1 MHTIAILSKLLH
13 DRAKST
19 HSMTF
24 DAYRSIPEETM
35 IRTISTRLRNGIAAT
50 ALLATT
56 AMAPVAVTAQD
67 ATVKMD
73 MPTNMSRNSYLG
85 NMASRMTDDIRLAT
99 DGTVDLKFYEDGEL
113 IPVSEI
119 LNAVSTGAVPAAF
132 TWTGF
137 FGGTVPV
144 GKYFAGTPFG
154 PDTAVLASWI
164 WEGGGLEILQRGF
177 DPINVQIFPCA
188 AQSRESGGYYNV
200 EMNSIEAYKG
210 MKIRMSG
217 WGGEVLT
224 KLGASVTAL
233 PGSEIY
239 LAMERGRIDATEYA
253 SPLLDESHK
262 FYKLAKYYY
271 FPGWHQST
279 AWNSLIMNK
288 AAWNKL
294 SEKQQNQIKLACRA
308 TVQRTM
314 AETTPL
320 QIDALERMKAG
331 GDFEVKRFPDAFIQ
345 DVHKVWLEVL
355 QENRAKY
362 PLIDEAHESLRAHV
376 ARYAPWEE
384 LQALP
389 PGLE

>member
-1 MHTIAILSKLLH
+1 MLKKLHSRCGRSVAISAIAL
-13 DRAKST
+13 
-19 HSMTF
+19 
-24 DAYRSIPEETM
+24 
-35 IRTISTRLRNGIAAT
+35 AAT
-50 ALLATT
+50 TSLV
-56 AMAPVAVTAQD
+56 APVYAQE
-67 ATVKMD
+67 VFHLD

-85 NMASRMTDDIRLAT
+85 EMAQRMTDDVRLAT
-99 DGTVDLKFYEDGEL
+99 GGDVDLKFHEDGEL
-113 IPVSEI
+113 IPVPEI

-137 FGGTVPV
+137 FGGTIPV

-154 PDTAVLASWI
+154 PGTEVLASWI
-164 WEGGGLEILQRGF
+164 WEGGGLEILQKGF
-177 DPINVQIFPCA
+177 DPISVQILPCA
-188 AQSRESGGYYNV
+188 AQPREAGGYYNK
-200 EMNSIEAYKG
+200 EMDSLEAYQG

-279 AWNSLIMNK
+279 AWNSLIINQNTWNQFSDEQK
-288 AAWNKL
+288 A
-294 SEKQQNQIKLACRA
+294 QVTLACRA

-314 AETTPL
+314 AETIPL
-320 QIDALERMKAG
+320 QIDALNRMKAD
-331 GDFEVKRFPDAFIQ
+331 GDFEVRKFPPELIKQIHA
-345 DVHKVWLEVL
+345 VWLEVL
-355 QENRAKY
+355 AENRAKY
-362 PLIDEAHESLRAHV
+362 PLIDEAHASLQEHV
-376 ARYAPWEE
+376 KRYAPWNE

-389 PGLE
+389 AGLD

>member
-1 MHTIAILSKLLH
+1 MKPTRSGTFRRKPSALALAALVAAAAGSLAPAHVA
-13 DRAKST
+13 RAE
-19 HSMTF
+19 
-24 DAYRSIPEETM
+24 D
-35 IRTISTRLRNGIAAT
+35 G
-50 ALLATT
+50 
-56 AMAPVAVTAQD
+56 PVL
-67 ATVKMD
+67 D

-85 NMASRMTDDIRLAT
+85 NMAIRMTDDIRLAT
-99 DGTVDLKFYEDGEL
+99 NGKVDLKFHEDGEM
-113 IPVSEI
+113 IPVPEI

-154 PDTAVLASWI
+154 PSTPVLASWI
-164 WEGGGLEILQRGF
+164 WEGGGLEILQKGF

-188 AQSRESGGYYNV
+188 AQPREAGGYYNK
-200 EMNSIEAYKG
+200 EMNDISAYQG

-239 LAMERGRIDATEYA
+239 LALERGRIDATEYA

-262 FYKLAKYYY
+262 FYRLAKYYY

-288 AAWNKL
+288 SVWDGL
-294 SEKQQNQIKLACRA
+294 SETEQNQVKLACRA

-314 AETTPL
+314 AETIPL
-320 QIDALERMKAG
+320 QIDALKRMQAD
-331 GDFEVKRFPDAFIQ
+331 GDFEVRKFPESMIREI
-345 DVHKVWLEVL
+345 HGVWLEVL
-355 QENRAKY
+355 AENREKH
-362 PLIDEAHESLRAHV
+362 PLIDEAHASLQAHV
-376 ARYAPWEE
+376 ARYAPWED
-384 LQALP
+384 LQKLP
-389 PGLE
+389 DGLE